1 MSGGGVPIDLT
12 DSEWE
17 GQIRSDGPPVLVD
30 FWAPWCAPCRK
41 MEPTIH
47 ALAERYAG
55 RLVVARVNVDAEPRA
70 AGRHDVLS
78 LPTVILFCGGEPV
91 ERIAGAVK
99 PARLTAAVAAHLP
112 DPDPTEDH

>member
-12 DSEWE
+12 DSEWDH
-17 GQIRSDGPPVLVD
+17 QVRSDGPPVLVD
-30 FWAPWCAPCRK
+30 FWAPWCVPCAK

-47 ALAERYAG
+47 ELAGRYAG

-78 LPTVILFCGGEPV
+78 LPTVILFREGVPV

-99 PARLTAAVAAHLP
+99 PARLKAAVAAHIP
-112 DPDPTEDH
+112 APEPTEDH

>member
-1 MSGGGVPIDLT
+1 MSGAGAVPIDLT
-12 DSEWE
+12 DAEWDE
-17 GQIRSDGPPVLVD
+17 RIRPDGPPVLVD
-30 FWAPWCAPCRK
+30 FWAPWCAPCKR

-78 LPTVILFCGGEPV
+78 LPTVILFRHGAPV
-91 ERIAGAVK
+91 ERIAGAVRPK
-99 PARLTAAVAAHLP
+99 RLEAAVAAHISESRP
-112 DPDPTEDH
+112 